1 MLAEYGREDIAVVYL
16 GETSKGSLVE
26 FVEALQPPFPV
37 SEKWVL
43 IVSTLKGCPIRCKM
57 CDAGGYYEGVLDED
71 EIMEQLQYMI
81 ERRFPDGNVSS
92 KKFKIQFARV
102 GEPALNEN
110 VLTVLEKLSGYRNLI
125 PCISTVA
132 PAGRENFFER
142 LQLVKDEH
150 YRGRFQLQFSVH
162 STDEEQRNR
171 LMPVRKWSLEQIA
184 EYGEKFVKEND
195 RKITLN
201 FAVSEGSI
209 LDARKILKIFS
220 KEKFLVKV
228 TPVNPTHSAQRN
240 GLKSDVDVTTG
251 MPIKHRKFVEE
262 LRDSGF
268 EVILS
273 VGHLEENKIGSN
285 CGMYI
290 RRHLSERLENPCAYT
305 YLSAQ
310 IQSSQGAER
319 KTISAER

>member
-1 MLAEYGREDIAVVYL
+1 MKILAVYGREDIAIVYL
-16 GETSKGSLVE
+16 GETSKGSFVE
-26 FVEALQPPFPV
+26 FVEALQPPFPI

-43 IVSTLKGCPIRCKM
+43 IVSTLKGCPVRCKM
-57 CDAGGYYEGVLDED
+57 CDAGGYYEGVLEED
-71 EIMEQLQYMI
+71 EIMEQVQYMV
-81 ERRFPDGNVSS
+81 ERRFPDGKVSS

-132 PAGRENFFER
+132 PVGCENFFER
-142 LQLVKDEH
+142 LLLIKDKH

-162 STDEEQRNR
+162 STDEEQRNQ

-201 FAVSEGSI
+201 FAVSEESI
-209 LDARKILKIFS
+209 LDVHKILKIFS

-228 TPVNPTHSAQRN
+228 TPVNPTYNAQQN
-240 GLKSDVDVTTG
+240 GLKSDVDVTSG

-262 LRDSGF
+262 LKYNDF

-290 RRHLSERLENPCAYT
+290 RRHLSKRSENPFAYT
-305 YLSAQ
+305 YLDAKVHFC
-310 IQSSQGAER
+310 QGAER
-319 KTISAER
+319 ESQVG